1 MSYWKAIAAA
11 REVPAE
17 QLRERLTDALFDLAC
32 VDAVLSDDLYDGQ
45 TRADAIQG
53 LREERREANE
63 AKDEA
68 EDKLEARIAEER
80 GDKLRAEYETAV
92 AQRDELR
99 AKLAKVE
106 PLLDAYSDLL
116 AHSRR
121 FVSLAE
127 GSGVKPRHV
136 RRVGGKKASER

>member
-11 REVPAE
+11 RDIPATE
-17 QLRERLTDALFDLAC
+17 LREKLTEALFELAC
-32 VDAVLSDDLYDGQ
+32 VDAVLDDDRYHGQ

-68 EDKLEARIAEER
+68 EEKLEARIAEER
-80 GDKLRAEYETAV
+80 GDKLRAEYERIEAE
-92 AQRDELR
+92 RDELR
-99 AKLAKVE
+99 SRLSKVE

-121 FVSLAE
+121 FVTLAE